1 MINRLLFKL
10 INLCNCSFFL
20 FSVNVTLLL
29 ISLIFCCAAFSID
42 SIACCLTTDNSFS
55 TTFTG
60 TLTITFD
67 PSSNVTSTF
76 AVKLSEI
83 VAVDGVSI
91 TSAES

>member
-1 MINRLLFKL
+1 
-10 INLCNCSFFL
+10 
-20 FSVNVTLLL
+20 L

-76 AVKLSEI
+76 AVKLSDENAAQQKINEI
-83 VAVDGVSI
+83 NNSVTLTLEQKEAAI
-91 TSAES
+91 AEVNKLKQQAN

>member
-1 MINRLLFKL
+1 MIDLPVVLM
-10 INLCNCSFFL
+10 
-20 FSVNVTLLL
+20 
-29 ISLIFCCAAFSID
+29 
-42 SIACCLTTDNSFS
+42 TDNSFS

-60 TLTITFD
+60 TLNNVTFD

>member
-1 MINRLLFKL
+1 M
-10 INLCNCSFFL
+10 
-20 FSVNVTLLL
+20 
-29 ISLIFCCAAFSID
+29 
-42 SIACCLTTDNSFS
+42 TTDNSFS

-83 VAVDGVSI
+83 VAVDGVSM
-91 TSAES
+91 TSAAVSYTHLRAHETL

>member
-1 MINRLLFKL
+1 MIIACCLSLLTSAIAASF
-10 INLCNCSFFL
+10 CS
-20 FSVNVTLLL
+20 SVNVTLLL

>member
-1 MINRLLFKL
+1 MQQ
-10 INLCNCSFFL
+10 
-20 FSVNVTLLL
+20 
-29 ISLIFCCAAFSID
+29 FSID
-42 SIACCLTTDNSFS
+42 SIACCLTTVNSFS

-83 VAVDGVSI
+83 DSVDGVSNQLKMRHNKRLMISII
-91 TSAES
+91 TQH